1 MTRFLHAAI
10 DQVDHRNVWP
20 NPRQTFRHEA
30 AVAAIRGR
38 FAAQQATRLLGEY
51 GLVDGRGDATRVHE
65 RLEAG
70 DVALSVVVLAV
81 GVADCFGW
89 GQDRKMDVVRA
100 DEAAQEPGKVLLL
113 GEPGELPA
121 GIEADIHHPLNAV
134 LGQESKNRSA
144 DFWVKPMV

>member
-1 MTRFLHAAI
+1 MDDL
-10 DQVDHRNVWP
+10 NVRQDP
-20 NPRQTFRHEA
+20 LQTFRHEPSMA
-30 AVAAIRGR
+30 PFWGR
-38 FAAQQATRLLGEY
+38 FAAQQATCLPYEH
-51 GLVDGRGDATRVHE
+51 GLVDGRGDTACVHE

-70 DVALSVVVLAV
+70 DVAFPVVGLAV